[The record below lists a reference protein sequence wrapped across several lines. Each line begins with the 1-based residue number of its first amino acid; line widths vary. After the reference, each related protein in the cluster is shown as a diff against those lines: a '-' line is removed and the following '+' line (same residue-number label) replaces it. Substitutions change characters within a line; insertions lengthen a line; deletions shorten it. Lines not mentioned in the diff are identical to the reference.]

1 MQNCNW
7 DDDNDDDDDK
17 DKFQLQNSSS
27 DVIIAPQ
34 NSREKKSLN
43 MEIMRNIKIIHT
55 YYFHSS

>member
-17 DKFQLQNSSS
+17 DKFQLQNSST

-34 NSREKKSLN
+34 NSREK
-43 MEIMRNIKIIHT
+43 EVT
-55 YYFHSS
+55 